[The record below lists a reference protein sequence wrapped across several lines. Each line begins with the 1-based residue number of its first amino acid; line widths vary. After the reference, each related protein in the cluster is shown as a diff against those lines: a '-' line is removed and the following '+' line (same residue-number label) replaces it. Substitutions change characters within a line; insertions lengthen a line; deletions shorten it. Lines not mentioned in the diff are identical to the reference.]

1 MNDELPSELHD
12 RLEALRRQHR
22 ELDVEIE
29 DHVAR
34 GLPDQLFV
42 QRLKRRKLQ
51 LKDEITRVE
60 AQILPDIIA

>member
-1 MNDELPSELHD
+1 KSGDDVRQDL
-12 RLEALRRQHR
+12 RLDAGDL
-22 ELDVEIE
+22 VF
-29 DHVAR
+29 
-34 GLPDQLFV
+34 QLFV